1 MKRARKLT
9 AVVLVICLMI
19 SWCTTLTVAAD
30 TIPQPQTAL
39 QPKES
44 AEPLRFGRT
53 ILEQMD
59 NREALL
65 YAYDQL
71 VYGCEALSS
80 RIDISHRTHQL
91 NSDEATVVWEVVA
104 SDYPLF
110 FWLANGV
117 SLRSTNG
124 IVTSYG
130 LSVPA
135 DAAAQ
140 MTALDAR
147 VAELTADL
155 TDKSDYE
162 KSLLLHD
169 RVAGAVTYQYTAN
182 DQTVIGSLLEGKSV
196 CAGYARAYQLLLQEV
211 GIPCFYV
218 TGQSHGQGHA
228 WNLVQLDGEWYY
240 TDVTWDD
247 QDDNGGDIYYAY
259 FNMTYEQMRAE
270 HTPEEF
276 AEYLPRTTATAA
288 NYHVRHDTQ
297 LELPNGEII
306 ATLYEA
312 GLPIRLYM
320 TGDINAF
327 FAEVNNALSDA
338 ADRVACIGS
347 GFSCNMTYLGREII
361 INLTVS
367 RPHNY
372 DSNNICQ
379 KCGYKKVENHHYFIT
394 VIDPTC
400 GTDGKTIYTCSYC
413 EKSRFEVIP
422 ATGEHV
428 YEAVV
433 TAPDCAHEGYT
444 TYTCTE
450 CGDSYVAD
458 KTAATGHHHESVTTD
473 PTCAEDGQT
482 VYTCPDCGDSYTETI
497 PATGAHVYEQ
507 DGAYCDVCGHA
518 NPDAVLKGDAD
529 GNGKV
534 NNRDLGLL
542 QKYLN
547 GTNMGNQNFNILA
560 VDLDGNGK
568 INNRDLGLL
577 QKKLNS

>member
-1 MKRARKLT
+1 MKTIRKLAALLMVVSLLCT
-9 AVVLVICLMI
+9 LWAPMAVSAEVATD
-19 SWCTTLTVAAD
+19 TT
-30 TIPQPQTAL
+30 PQPQIAV
-39 QPKES
+39 QAKES
-44 AEPLRFGRT
+44 DVPFRFGRS
-53 ILEQMD
+53 ILAQMD
-59 NREALL
+59 NSEALL

-71 VYGCEALSS
+71 VYGCEALSA
-80 RIDISHRTHQL
+80 RVDISHRTHQL
-91 NSDEATVVWEVVA
+91 NSEEATVVWEAVA
-104 SDYPLF
+104 SDYPAF
-110 FWLANGV
+110 FWIGESISFYGSSNAITAFG
-117 SLRSTNG
+117 TN
-124 IVTSYG
+124 
-130 LSVPA
+130 VPA
-135 DAAAQ
+135 DVEGKMAALE
-140 MTALDAR
+140 TR

-162 KSLLLHD
+162 KSLLLHN
-169 RVAGAVTYQYTAN
+169 RVANAVIYQYTDN
-182 DQTVIGSLLEGKSV
+182 DQTVIGSLLEGESV

-218 TGQSHGQGHA
+218 TGHSKGQGHA

-247 QDDNGGDIYYAY
+247 QDDNGGAIYYAY
-259 FNMTYEQMRAE
+259 FNMTYEQMCEE
-270 HTPEEF
+270 HTAEEF

-288 NYHVRHDTQ
+288 NYHVRHDTM

-312 GLPIRLYM
+312 DLPIRLYM

-327 FAEVNNALSDA
+327 FGELNNALYDA

-361 INLTVS
+361 INLTITQ
-367 RPHNY
+367 PHNY
-372 DSNNICQ
+372 DSNNTCQ

-400 GTDGKTIYTCSYC
+400 GADGKTIYTCSYC

-422 ATGEHV
+422 ATGEHI

-433 TAPDCAHEGYT
+433 TAPDCASEGYT
-444 TYTCTE
+444 TYTCTT

-458 KTAATGHHHESVTTD
+458 KTAATGHHYESVTTD

-497 PATGAHVYEQ
+497 PATGAHVY
-507 DGAYCDVCGHA
+507 DNDTDADCNVCG
-518 NPDAVLKGDAD
+518 
-529 GNGKV
+529 
-534 NNRDLGLL
+534 
-542 QKYLN
+542 
-547 GTNMGNQNFNILA
+547 
-560 VDLDGNGK
+560 
-568 INNRDLGLL
+568 
-577 QKKLNS
+577 